1 MTAGD
6 SGGSTVRGGPDCCID
21 TECSLTASPYDV
33 GLQRYGSKVTA
44 LTLETAKSTAIGVAV
59 GLIALMLLMAFVVK
73 NVTVKL
79 ISILVIGGFAFGV
92 WTQRSSLQD
101 CAEKVRARGVVGDTT
116 NISCSFLGS
125 DVKVSA
131 LPVP

>member
-6 SGGSTVRGGPDCCID
+6 SGGSTVRGGPDGCID
-21 TECSLTASPYDV
+21 IECSLTGSPYDV
-33 GLQRYGSKVTA
+33 GFRRYGSTMTA
-44 LTLETAKSTAIGVAV
+44 MTLETAKNIGIAVAV

-79 ISILVIGGFAFGV
+79 ISILVDRRI
-92 WTQRSSLQD
+92 R
-101 CAEKVRARGVVGDTT
+101 VRCVDAALVAAGLRRQGARRRRRRHQT
-116 NISCSFLGS
+116 SRCSFLGS